1 MKIEILNTEM
11 TIEKIVFEKL
21 KDDSKIITV
30 YGVNIHGQRFIDQ
43 EVIKS
48 PVIFEALQKKLEG
61 KDEN

>member
-30 YGVNIHGQRFIDQ
+30 YGVNIQ
-43 EVIKS
+43 S